1 LRENTEAATGGC
13 IPEPAAGKLAT
24 KERGSQHMKRITVSS
39 EGILEVGY
47 HQDTDNIGTLEL
59 KFSNGGVYEFFNV
72 PSKLYDEFM
81 HAPSRED
88 YYFTNIGKRFPCTR
102 VG

>member
-1 LRENTEAATGGC
+1 
-13 IPEPAAGKLAT
+13 
-24 KERGSQHMKRITVSS
+24 MKRMTVSS
-39 EGILEVGY
+39 DGILEVGF
-47 HQDTDNIGTLEL
+47 HQDTDTIGTLEL

-72 PSKLYDEFM
+72 PSTMYDEFM

>member
-1 LRENTEAATGGC
+1 
-13 IPEPAAGKLAT
+13 
-24 KERGSQHMKRITVSS
+24 MKRITVSS

-47 HQDTDNIGTLEL
+47 HKETDTIGTLEL

-72 PSKLYDEFM
+72 PLQLYDELM